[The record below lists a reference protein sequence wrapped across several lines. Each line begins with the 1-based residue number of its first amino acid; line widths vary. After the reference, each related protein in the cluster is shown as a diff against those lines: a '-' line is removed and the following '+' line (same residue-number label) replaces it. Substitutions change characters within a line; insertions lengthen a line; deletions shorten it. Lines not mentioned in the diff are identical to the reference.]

1 MTSLLT
7 PETFEFFARFL
18 LAGFVTMSA
27 RARFVTG
34 ERPKLSET
42 VAEAVIL
49 SLVNQ
54 FLFRTIFFWLPAA
67 IDGPRETEFLLL
79 AEVLILPGALGLF
92 AGWLV
97 SRNWMPDGARRLIL
111 PVTRPVP
118 QAFDHAFAQAFELP
132 VIHTVATPEG
142 HEGGAWTGDGVQV
155 GRDNEDARY
164 LVAPRGE
171 RYAMQAYAQIVDK
184 TLDYDELPK
193 LGERLKLPHDWRYE
207 VMTPRTDI
215 VLGAK
220 GEATVIQDDLEN
232 TYQKIE

>member
-7 PETFEFFARFL
+7 PETFAFFARFL

-118 QAFDHAFAQAFELP
+118 QAFDHAFAQAGVRSFLIVTYLDGREVYGLFGENSLAGTDSANGGVFIESLY
-132 VIHTVATPEG
+132 VIDEA
-142 HEGGAWTGDGVQV
+142 GAWSPAFPS
-155 GRDNEDARY
+155 RSAW
-164 LVAPRGE
+164 
-171 RYAMQAYAQIVDK
+171 IS
-184 TLDYDELPK
+184 
-193 LGERLKLPHDWRYE
+193 LKDVRSVEFL
-207 VMTPRTDI
+207 
-215 VLGAK
+215 
-220 GEATVIQDDLEN
+220 EA
-232 TYQKIE
+232 